1 MTEKDVIK
9 FSTKKPYD
17 KYDNYDAINIDKVT
31 EIPKDYKGAMG
42 VPITFL
48 DKYNPNQFEILGCD
62 YDVKDGLL
70 PQLIN
75 KKWNGKFDRGYIK
88 GKRLYSRLLIKA
100 KNLP

>member
-1 MTEKDVIK
+1 M
-9 FSTKKPYD
+9 
-17 KYDNYDAINIDKVT
+17 
-31 EIPKDYKGAMG
+31 
-42 VPITFL
+42 
-48 DKYNPNQFEILGCD
+48 YNPNQFEILGCD